1 MTPYSVYVVELE
13 SEGGGEGPAAV
24 YVGCTGLDPE
34 ERFRRHKA
42 GIQASGVVKRR
53 GARLL
58 PELFP
63 RPAGGFDDRSEAE
76 KVEAEWAE
84 TLRARGYKVY
94 GGH

>member
-1 MTPYSVYVVELE
+1 MTSYSVYVIELE
-13 SEGGGEGPAAV
+13 SNGRDEGSPAV

-34 ERFRRHKA
+34 ERFRRHKE
-42 GIQASGVVKRR
+42 GTQASRVVKRR
-53 GARLL
+53 GVRLL

-63 RPAGGFDDRSEAE
+63 RPAGGFDDRTEAE
-76 KVEAEWAE
+76 EVEAEWAE

>member
-1 MTPYSVYVVELE
+1 M
-13 SEGGGEGPAAV
+13 
-24 YVGCTGLDPE
+24 
-34 ERFRRHKA
+34 
-42 GIQASGVVKRR
+42 VKRR
-53 GARLL
+53 GVRLL

-63 RPAGGFDDRSEAE
+63 RPAGGFDDRPEAE